1 MLRPD
6 AVCVLLV
13 MDWAVSSISSGCL
26 VRTSQLSDVCSF
38 IRMLELGV
46 TSCIIIKVL
55 EEWLVSNM
63 FIRVMGVLESGS
75 VWLFWLLGL

>member
-1 MLRPD
+1 MWSLFVR
-6 AVCVLLV
+6 VLGCGV
-13 MDWAVSSISSGCL
+13 VRNMNSTSGCL
-26 VRTSQLSDVCSF
+26 GKLLDVCSF

-63 FIRVMGVLESGS
+63 FIRVMGVLESES
-75 VWLFWLLGL
+75 V

>member
-1 MLRPD
+1 M
-6 AVCVLLV
+6 
-13 MDWAVSSISSGCL
+13 
-26 VRTSQLSDVCSF
+26 DVCSF

-63 FIRVMGVLESGS
+63 FIRVMGVYESGS